1 MEKGAAASEH
11 HGDNETEGIKAMEFY
26 IKDVDGDAAG
36 NNQVGI
42 AGSRTSRA
50 RQLTEKGRMH
60 QAELLLEKRNKA
72 MTRLQRNATTI
83 DDLLYAGT
91 NLVAVKEELGQ

>member
-1 MEKGAAASEH
+1 
-11 HGDNETEGIKAMEFY
+11 MEFY

-36 NNQVGI
+36 NNQVRI

-50 RQLTEKGRMH
+50 RQLTEKGRKY
-60 QAELLLEKRNKA
+60 QAELPLEKRTKA
-72 MTRLQRNATTI
+72 MTRLQRNVTAI

-91 NLVAVKEELGQ
+91 NHVAVKEELG